1 MQDIFISEKGRGFP
15 LVLIHGFL
23 GASKIWKPQIDFF
36 KDYYYVLSVDLP
48 GYGKSNQISTQITI
62 ESLANLVLDKL
73 KETKDIN
80 GKSLFENSVVSYGT
94 NIRSGHGIEG
104 LPIILS
110 GGGIKNLRLGES
122 IMLPTDTALQ
132 NLWLTLLQEVGVSID
147 KFSTSTGSVS
157 QILS

>member
-73 KETKDIN
+73 KEKKFIN
-80 GKSLFENSVVSYGT
+80 FT
-94 NIRSGHGIEG
+94 
-104 LPIILS
+104 
-110 GGGIKNLRLGES
+110 
-122 IMLPTDTALQ
+122 
-132 NLWLTLLQEVGVSID
+132 
-147 KFSTSTGSVS
+147 
-157 QILS
+157 